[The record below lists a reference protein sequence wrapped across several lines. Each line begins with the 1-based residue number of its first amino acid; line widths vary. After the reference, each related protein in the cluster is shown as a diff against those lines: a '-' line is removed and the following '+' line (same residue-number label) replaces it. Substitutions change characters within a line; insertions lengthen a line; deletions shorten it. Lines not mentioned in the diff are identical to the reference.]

1 MHVVAFSASV
11 TNWAHSTHT
20 PRAPCRVGAM
30 SSGTTSQVRAASLFL
45 FLLLLLLP
53 PNEHP
58 PPWCAA
64 GDVVV
69 ALTISIFTPAG
80 ATDAMPPS
88 TGFCL
93 LTASI
98 LFLFVALSLP
108 IIKTVYLLQINGHP
122 SPSQPETSIGT
133 ELRFG
138 VWGFCVTRSASHHQV
153 CSPLPPLPPV
163 LFLADV
169 LQFWVASTS
178 SPRSHCHNPVC

>member
-1 MHVVAFSASV
+1 
-11 TNWAHSTHT
+11 
-20 PRAPCRVGAM
+20 M

-138 VWGFCVTRSASHHQV
+138 VWGFCVTRSASHHQS
-153 CSPLPPLPPV
+153 CSPFPPFLPSCSLLMFSNSGSRRRLHRVPIATIQCARP
-163 LFLADV
+163 ADF
-169 LQFWVASTS
+169 FW
-178 SPRSHCHNPVC
+178 